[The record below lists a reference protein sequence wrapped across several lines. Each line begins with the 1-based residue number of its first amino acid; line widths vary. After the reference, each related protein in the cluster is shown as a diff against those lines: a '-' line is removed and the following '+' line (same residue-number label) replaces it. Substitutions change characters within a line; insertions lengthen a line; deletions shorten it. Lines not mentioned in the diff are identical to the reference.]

1 MRTPSRLGSEQLGY
15 ALSARYCVPMPTP
28 TSDAPATRPAGPVT
42 LQQVA
47 ERAGVSSATA
57 SRALHGS
64 NGTRIVGEELRRRV
78 LDAARELRYVSNAPA
93 QALARSTTTVVGVVV
108 HDVADPYFAAIAAGA
123 MGVAREHGLL
133 VMLAATFRDPE
144 LELDY
149 LARLRA
155 QRARAVVLAGSGF
168 ADRDFTRRLATEVDA
183 YRADGG
189 HVVAV
194 GAHGIDSDTVRP
206 ANRAGAALAVRH
218 LYELGHRRFGI
229 VSGPRALTTVRDRLD
244 GARRQLRSLGV
255 MLPPAQVV
263 DGGFT
268 REEARAAARALM
280 GRAPELTA
288 IVVLNDVMAAGVLGA
303 LRDDLGLRVPDR
315 VSVVGFD
322 DLPFAADLNPPLT
335 TIRLPLA
342 DIGAR
347 AMDMILTGPTI
358 EPRTIDLDAEL
369 VIRAST
375 ASSPR

>member
-1 MRTPSRLGSEQLGY
+1 
-15 ALSARYCVPMPTP
+15 MPTP
-28 TSDAPATRPAGPVT
+28 TSDAPAARPAGPVT

-229 VSGPRALTTVRDRLD
+229 VSGPRALTSVRDRLD

-255 MLPPAQVV
+255 TLPPTHVV

-268 REEARAAARALM
+268 REEARAATRALM
-280 GRAPELTA
+280 ARAPEPTA
-288 IVVLNDVMAAGVLGA
+288 IVVLNDVMAAGVLNA
-303 LRDDLGLRVPDR
+303 LRDDLGLRVPDQ

-358 EPRTIDLDAEL
+358 DPRTIDLDAEL

-375 ASSPR
+375 ATSPR

>member
-1 MRTPSRLGSEQLGY
+1 
-15 ALSARYCVPMPTP
+15 MPTP
-28 TSDAPATRPAGPVT
+28 TSDAPAARPPGPVT

-47 ERAGVSSATA
+47 ARAGVSSATA

-64 NGTRIVGEELRRRV
+64 NGTRIVGEELRKRV

-93 QALARSTTTVVGVVV
+93 QALARSTTSVVGVVV

-168 ADRDFTRRLATEVDA
+168 ADREFTRRLAAEVDA

-189 HVVAV
+189 HVIAV
-194 GAHGIDSDTVRP
+194 GSHGIAADTVRP

-218 LYELGHRRFGI
+218 LYDLGHRRFGI

-244 GARRQLRSLGV
+244 GARRQLRSLG
-255 MLPPAQVV
+255 LPLTPDQVV

-268 REEARAAARALM
+268 REQARTAARALLA
-280 GRAPELTA
+280 GPSAPTA
-288 IVVLNDVMAAGVLGA
+288 LVVLNDVMAAGVLAA
-303 LRDDLGLRVPDR
+303 LREDLGLRVPDQ

-322 DLPFAADLNPPLT
+322 DVPFAADLNPPLT

-342 DIGAR
+342 DIGTQ
-347 AMDMILTGPTI
+347 AMHMILTGPTVT
-358 EPRTIDLDAEL
+358 PRTVDVDAEL
-369 VIRAST
+369 VIRSST
-375 ASSPR
+375 GAAPGH

>member
-1 MRTPSRLGSEQLGY
+1 
-15 ALSARYCVPMPTP
+15 MPTP

>member
-1 MRTPSRLGSEQLGY
+1 MPN
-15 ALSARYCVPMPTP
+15 PTP
-28 TSDAPATRPAGPVT
+28 DTPVTRPAGPVT

-64 NGTRIVGEELRRRV
+64 SGTRIVGEELRRRV

-149 LARLRA
+149 LGRLRA

-168 ADRDFTRRLATEVDA
+168 ADREFTRRLAAEVDA

-194 GAHGIDSDTVRP
+194 GAHGIASDTVRP

-218 LYELGHRRFGI
+218 LYDLGHRSFGI
-229 VSGPRALTTVRDRLD
+229 VSGPRTLTTVRDRLD
-244 GARRQLRSLGV
+244 GARWQLRSLGLGL
-255 MLPPAQVV
+255 LPTQMI

-268 REEARAAARALM
+268 REHARAAARTLLA
-280 GRAPELTA
+280 RAPELTA
-288 IVVLNDVMAAGVLGA
+288 IVVLNDLMAAGVLAA
-303 LRDDLGLRVPDR
+303 LRDDLGLRVPEQI
-315 VSVVGFD
+315 SVVGFD

-335 TIRLPLA
+335 TVRLPLA

-347 AMDMILTGPTI
+347 AMDMILTGPTV
-358 EPRTIDLDAEL
+358 EPRTLDLDTEL
-369 VIRAST
+369 VVRSST
-375 ASSPR
+375 TTAPR

>member
-1 MRTPSRLGSEQLGY
+1 MST
-15 ALSARYCVPMPTP
+15 PTP
-28 TSDAPATRPAGPVT
+28 EAPATRPAGPVT

-93 QALARSTTTVVGVVV
+93 QALARSTTAVVGVVV

-149 LARLRA
+149 IARLRA
-155 QRARAVVLAGSGF
+155 QRARAIVLAGSGF
-168 ADRDFTRRLATEVDA
+168 ADREFTRRLAVEVDA

-189 HVVAV
+189 HVVSV
-194 GAHGIDSDTVRP
+194 GAHGIAADTVRP
-206 ANRAGAALAVRH
+206 GNRAGAALAVRH

-255 MLPPAQVV
+255 ALPPGQIV

-268 REEARAAARALM
+268 REDARVAVRELLA
-280 GRAPELTA
+280 RAPEVTA
-288 IVVLNDVMAAGVLGA
+288 IVVLNDVMAAGVLAG
-303 LRDDLGLRVPDR
+303 LRDDLGLRVPER
-315 VSVVGFD
+315 ISVVGFD
-322 DLPFAADLNPPLT
+322 DLPFAVDLHPALST
-335 TIRLPLA
+335 VRLPLA
-342 DIGAR
+342 EIGAG
-347 AMDMILTGPTI
+347 AMRMILAGPAV
-358 EPRTIDLDAEL
+358 EPRSLDLDAEL
-369 VIRAST
+369 VVR
-375 ASSPR
+375 SSSAGVA

>member
-1 MRTPSRLGSEQLGY
+1 
-15 ALSARYCVPMPTP
+15 MPTP
-28 TSDAPATRPAGPVT
+28 TPDAPAARPAGPVT

-229 VSGPRALTTVRDRLD
+229 VSGPRALTSVRDRLD

-255 MLPPAQVV
+255 MLPPAHVV

-268 REEARAAARALM
+268 REEARAATRALM
-280 GRAPELTA
+280 ARAPEPTA

-303 LRDDLGLRVPDR
+303 LRDDLGLRVPDQ

-358 EPRTIDLDAEL
+358 EARTIDLDAEL

-375 ASSPR
+375 ATSRR

>member
-1 MRTPSRLGSEQLGY
+1 M
-15 ALSARYCVPMPTP
+15 SAPTP
-28 TSDAPATRPAGPVT
+28 IPTPDAPLPRPTGPVT

-64 NGTRIVGEELRRRV
+64 SGTRIVGEELRRRV

-93 QALARSTTTVVGVVV
+93 QALARSTTSVVGVVV

-168 ADRDFTRRLATEVDA
+168 ADRDFTRRLAAEVDA

-194 GAHGIDSDTVRP
+194 GEHGIASDTVRP
-206 ANRAGAALAVRH
+206 ANRSGAALAVRH
-218 LYELGHRRFGI
+218 LHDLGHRDFGI

-255 MLPPAQVV
+255 PLPPAQVI

-268 REEARAAARALM
+268 REQARVAARTLLT
-280 GRAPELTA
+280 RAPDLTA
-288 IVVLNDVMAAGVLGA
+288 IVVLNDVMAAGVLAA
-303 LRDDLGLRVPDR
+303 LRDDLGLRVPDQ

-335 TIRLPLA
+335 TVRLPLA

-358 EPRTIDLDAEL
+358 EPRTLDLDTEL
-369 VIRAST
+369 ILRNST
-375 ASSPR
+375 MPPR